1 VSHNDLKTIPLFRDL
16 KDSHLD
22 ALVKA
27 FGKKV
32 VKKGDVLFKSG
43 DMPKEFLVLEKG
55 AVEIT
60 EEGASKFLLRGPAT
74 IGELGS
80 VTGMPRNTT
89 ATAHSE
95 VHLCTI
101 STDALTSF
109 FDKHPEVAFPFYKN
123 LLGAVSDKV
132 RRDRRRLGET
142 RDNLIRTQKAMKQ
155 LRELVLSSP
164 ETDLSK
170 PVFEVLDEHIE
181 KNRRVHYRVSPTQ
194 SYTAEVRLDD
204 GARLSVVEVS
214 DGYLKLA
221 GKADRLT
228 KDRSYWA
235 GVLTLPTGEILV
247 SGSIEREAKDG
258 VVVKLD
264 TLVDEHK
271 QKLDDY
277 TTQLQLLDYVV

>member
-1 VSHNDLKTIPLFRDL
+1 MIPLFRDL
-16 KDSHLD
+16 KDSHIE
-22 ALVKA
+22 ALHKA

-60 EEGASKFLLRGPAT
+60 EEGATKFLLRAPAT

-95 VHLCTI
+95 VHLLTI
-101 STDALTSF
+101 STEGLHGF
-109 FDKHPEVAFPFYKN
+109 FDKHPDVAFPFYKN
-123 LLGAVSDKV
+123 LLGAVGDKV

-155 LRELVLSSP
+155 LRELVLQSP
-164 ETDLSK
+164 ETELSK

-181 KNRRVHYRVSPTQ
+181 KNRRVHYRVSPTA
-194 SYTAEVRLDD
+194 SFAAEVRLDD
-204 GARLSVVEVS
+204 GARLNVLEVS

-235 GVLTLPTGEILV
+235 GVLSLPTGEILV

>member
-1 VSHNDLKTIPLFRDL
+1 VSHSQLHSIPLFHDL
-16 KDSHLD
+16 EASHLD
-22 ALVKA
+22 ALLKA

-32 VKKGDVLFKSG
+32 VKKGEVLFKTG
-43 DMPKEFLVLEKG
+43 DTPKEFLVLEKG
-55 AVEIT
+55 SVEIT
-60 EEGASKFLLRGPAT
+60 EEGAAKFLLRGPAT

-80 VTGMPRNTT
+80 VTGIPRNTT

-95 VHLCTI
+95 VHLLTI
-101 STDALTSF
+101 STAALQAF
-109 FDKHPEVAFPFYKN
+109 FAKHAEVAFPFYKN

-132 RRDRRRLGET
+132 RRDRRRLDET
-142 RDNLIRTQKAMKQ
+142 RENLIRTQKAMKQ
-155 LRELVLSSP
+155 LRELVLQSP
-164 ETDLSK
+164 ETELSK
-170 PVFEVLDEHIE
+170 PVFEALDENIE
-181 KNRRVHYRVSPTQ
+181 KNRRVHYRVSPTTT
-194 SYTAEVRLDD
+194 YPAEVRLDD
-204 GARLSVVEVS
+204 GAKLAVIEVS
-214 DGYLKLA
+214 DGFLKLA

-235 GVLTLPTGEILV
+235 GVLALPMGEILV
-247 SGSIEREAKDG
+247 SGRIEREAKDG